1 MSLAQNSNE
10 PLRLADGSVVYPGG
24 RLVGNTAP
32 AAEDVSGL
40 VGKVRVKRK
49 VSDLPDAPQMMNAVA
64 VVMIYALYGL
74 DDEGIAEVSK
84 LSVEQVER
92 IRKSDPYSQ
101 MYDAVVRSV
110 MDAETDVVR
119 EFIAKNA
126 KGAAQIM
133 VEALGAGN
141 RADRMAAARDIL
153 DRSGHR
159 PSDVVEHRHS
169 IDGGLVIEYVK
180 RSDEKLPTIDMEVL

>member
-1 MSLAQNSNE
+1 VSLAQSNE

-24 RLVGNTAP
+24 RIQHNDAP
-32 AAEDVSGL
+32 AVESVGGHS
-40 VGKVRVKRK
+40 GKVRVKRK
-49 VSDLPDAPQMMNAVA
+49 VSDLPEAPQMMNAVA
-64 VVMIYALYGL
+64 VVLAYALYGL
-74 DDEGIAEVSK
+74 DDEAIAEVSK

-92 IRKSDPYSQ
+92 IRKCDPYTQ

-126 KGAAQIM
+126 KNAAQIM

-141 RADRMAAARDIL
+141 RSDRMAAARDIL

-169 IDGGLVIEYVK
+169 VDGGLVIEYVK
-180 RSDEKLPTIDMEVL
+180 RNDEKMPTINMEVL

>member
-1 MSLAQNSNE
+1 MSLAQGNE

-24 RLVGNTAP
+24 RIAGDTPVD
-32 AAEDVSGL
+32 AEGIGGVVS
-40 VGKVRVKRK
+40 KVRVSRK
-49 VSDLPDAPQMMNAVA
+49 ISDLPDTPRVMNAIA
-64 VVMIYALYGL
+64 VIMGYTLFGL
-74 DDEGIAEVSK
+74 DDESIAEAVK
-84 LSVEQVER
+84 LKPDQVIR
-92 IRKSDPYSQ
+92 IKKSDPYTQ

-119 EFIAKNA
+119 EFISRNAKNA
-126 KGAAQIM
+126 ASVM

-159 PSDVVEHRHS
+159 PADVVEHRHS

-180 RSDEKLPTIDMEVL
+180 RSDEKVPTIDMEVL